1 MSSPHGDLRDVAPL
15 ADALGVVGVDGAV
28 FPFGGIGGEG
38 FGIDVV
44 GAGVDGGQ
52 GEGAGTAVQL
62 DFEGFVA
69 VLGPEDF
76 DLAAVDAQSKGV
88 PRKVIELAIGESDGG
103 DNLADASERMESNRN
118 VFGNQEGE
126 LIKFG
131 TAVRE
136 G

>member
-1 MSSPHGDLRDVAPL
+1 M
-15 ADALGVVGVDGAV
+15 
-28 FPFGGIGGEG
+28 
-38 FGIDVV
+38 
-44 GAGVDGGQ
+44 
-52 GEGAGTAVQL
+52 
-62 DFEGFVA
+62 
-69 VLGPEDF
+69 
-76 DLAAVDAQSKGV
+76 
-88 PRKVIELAIGESDGG
+88 PRKVIELAIGESDVG